1 MQYNILF
8 DHPLFIKTLCPFS
21 QHIVNIIINYHKG
34 GLTQCYHNKIRIL
47 HNIFALFILW
57 YLRRD

>member
-34 GLTQCYHNKIRIL
+34 GLTQCYHNKIR
-47 HNIFALFILW
+47 
-57 YLRRD
+57 R